1 MMVENRVCF
10 TVRGEFGAQ
19 MSFEAEN
26 TIPYEDLCKCVN
38 KAMLVELMCLDSL
51 GYTGDDIQFI
61 TPEEYDEHFG
71 DDEDG

>member
-1 MMVENRVCF
+1 
-10 TVRGEFGAQ
+10 
-19 MSFEAEN
+19 MSFESEN
-26 TIPYEDLCKCVN
+26 TIPYEDLCKCII
-38 KAMLVELMCLDSL
+38 KDTLIELMCLDGL

>member
-1 MMVENRVCF
+1 MVENRVCF

-19 MSFEAEN
+19 MSFESKN

-38 KAMLVELMCLDSL
+38 KDTLVELMCLDSL

-61 TPEEYDEHFG
+61 APEEYDEHFG
-71 DDEDG
+71 DDEDA

>member
-1 MMVENRVCF
+1 MVENRVCF

-19 MSFEAEN
+19 MSFEANN

-38 KAMLVELMCLDSL
+38 KDTLVELMCLDVA

-61 TPEEYDEHFG
+61 TPEEYDERFG

>member
-1 MMVENRVCF
+1 MVENRVCF

-19 MSFEAEN
+19 MSFEANN
-26 TIPYEDLCKCVN
+26 TIQYEDLVKCVN
-38 KAMLVELMCLDSL
+38 KDTMVELMCLDSL

-71 DDEDG
+71 DDEDA